1 MQKKFSWLLIFS
13 LSLSFMAYAK
23 EQKIE
28 LKNEA
33 FFEKEK
39 VAKNGTKKLELVP
52 VKTAVPGE
60 EVLFVITYKNLGNEA
75 ASDIVVT
82 NPVPKN
88 MTFKSAEQDKI
99 VTLVSVD
106 GGTNYDELSKLKIKD
121 RGNLVREALAKDVTH
136 VRWRIP
142 GQLAPKAEGKVKF
155 KAVLN

>member
-1 MQKKFSWLLIFS
+1 MQKKFHWLPIVFMFCSLI
-13 LSLSFMAYAK
+13 AYAK
-23 EQKIE
+23 DQKIE

-39 VAKNGTKKLELVP
+39 VAKNGTKKMELVP

-60 EVLFVITYKNLGNEA
+60 EVLFVITYKNIGNEA

-88 MTFKSAEQDKI
+88 MTFRSAEQNS
-99 VTLVSVD
+99 LVSVD
-106 GGTNYDELSKLKIKD
+106 GGTNYDELRKLKIKD
-121 RGNLVREALAKDVTH
+121 QGNLVREALAKDVTH

>member
-106 GGTNYDELSKLKIKD
+106 GELTMTS
-121 RGNLVREALAKDVTH
+121 
-136 VRWRIP
+136 
-142 GQLAPKAEGKVKF
+142 
-155 KAVLN
+155 